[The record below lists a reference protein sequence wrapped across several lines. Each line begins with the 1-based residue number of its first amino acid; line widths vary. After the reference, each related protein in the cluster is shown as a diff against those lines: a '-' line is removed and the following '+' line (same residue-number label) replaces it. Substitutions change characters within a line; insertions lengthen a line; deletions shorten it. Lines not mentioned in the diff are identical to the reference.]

1 MPVATLPLPKTPHVS
16 DDDGASETDSARRAG
31 GPQDHALYQCSC
43 GTAFTAEV
51 STSVGCP
58 HCGSDQAW

>member
-1 MPVATLPLPKTPHVS
+1 MAIASPTSIPAETGDEQAT
-16 DDDGASETDSARRAG
+16 ETDSARRAG

-43 GTAFTAEV
+43 GMVFTAAV

-58 HCGSDQAW
+58 VCGSDQAW